1 MDKKINRELLD
12 KLIAE
17 ELENLDEEQLE
28 ELFGGLGRR
37 FKGWQAGRAR
47 KAQVKKWEAFK
58 GNLATKLTQLAGMYD
73 ESRGKIMGDLSKNKE
88 LEAFAKKFT
97 PWSNTVKGIDQHVAA
112 LKTASQT
119 VQKTS
124 PEDTPVAQAAQA
136 GEDAAAETPAAET
149 PAAETPAA
157 KTPAAPTAAKT
168 PAAPTAAKTPAAP
181 TAAKTP
187 AAPTAAKT
195 PAPSAKPAAAQSSAQ
210 KFMKNQAA
218 EKAADARI
226 AEPEL
231 PSAVKN
237 RKNSKTNKSAT
248 PPPIPRRVPPA
259 QGVNEV
265 KVKKSLMKKIRT
277 KIQEG
282 KDPNPTGEEELLI
295 KVKKIL
301 KENKKVRIV
310 KKNG

>member
-157 KTPAAPTAAKT
+157 ETPAAPA
-168 PAAPTAAKTPAAP
+168 
-181 TAAKTP
+181 
-187 AAPTAAKT
+187 AAKT
-195 PAPSAKPAAAQSSAQ
+195 PAPPAKPAAAQSSAQ

-237 RKNSKTNKSAT
+237 RKNSKTKKSTT

-282 KDPNPTGEEELLI
+282 KDPNPTSEEELLI